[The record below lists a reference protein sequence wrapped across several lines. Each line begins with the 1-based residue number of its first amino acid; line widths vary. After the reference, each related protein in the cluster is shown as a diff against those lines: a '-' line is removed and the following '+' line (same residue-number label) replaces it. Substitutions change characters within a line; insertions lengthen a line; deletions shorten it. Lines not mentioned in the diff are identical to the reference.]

1 MKKIIFLVV
10 ALCAIGLLLVGCADR
25 YTNPESRELVVFNDT
40 TDQEIFSVSIQT
52 YVSTGRGSS
61 GSNALADGE
70 TIQPGEKMSF
80 YLPPFPAELFLEIAS
95 SSGEM
100 YPNSESK
107 YLHKDNFILEE
118 GVFIEARYYYDATDD
133 DESGDGYL
141 IELGGDGYKPS
152 VDL

>member
-1 MKKIIFLVV
+1 
-10 ALCAIGLLLVGCADR
+10 
-25 YTNPESRELVVFNDT
+25 
-40 TDQEIFSVSIQT
+40 
-52 YVSTGRGSS
+52 
-61 GSNALADGE
+61 
-70 TIQPGEKMSF
+70 MSF